1 VKKSAL
7 PMAALIFVSQLTF
20 AAIEDRGDYTLD
32 TETGFRWIDATVT
45 RGLSYQE
52 GADKMNPTGDFAG
65 CRFANPSEIN
75 SFISKLGIPTNCGGI
90 GGFFGD
96 EPACPDGEAIENA
109 IRLLGDTQDARFDEI
124 NKSIDVAPDG
134 AGWTRAIYNASG
146 DGLYI
151 RDEEYVDRAT
161 GEPYR
166 DYRDY
171 VEIQQSLTASGAV
184 NAGLAMICE
193 SWPTNP
199 FESEIIDFENVPV
212 GTMAPILSKGYQV
225 TGDAEAVS
233 WNGSIV
239 IQTDIDCV
247 NCGGT
252 ADYTTSQTIARADG
266 LPFAFFGLEETT
278 FGTWRYLGNCKYFE
292 DGINVTYDDC
302 AIVGTT
308 TWGEKVL
315 HQQGYPYSYPTSF
328 GEGYAVGT
336 GPWLNLQSLEI
347 KLRAVG
353 TLDINK
359 DCEPPCSFNIDNV
372 EVNDAMLV
380 EIDYD
385 PWNDSNII
393 NPTLNHPV
401 TVQINT
407 TPEFSGADVDLNS
420 LRLGPNNA
428 PLAAA
433 VLTADYDGDGDIDY
447 IFGFKMQ
454 QTGITCVHNR
464 IILSGQTNDGVP
476 FAASDSVEMHPDCFA
491 AVEVDVEPFDP
502 QNRVYPNDEYA
513 LPVMLKVWNDSYGDP
528 YDFYPRSA
536 SDLRLGPNRAKP
548 VSYVRYQQNKGEY
561 DYLAAFRMED
571 TGITCDDT
579 EVEIVGL
586 HNSGSYNGP
595 PFPSG
600 APAFKATVPID
611 TQDCDTGSCHP

>member
-1 VKKSAL
+1 MKKSVL
-7 PMAALIFVSQLTF
+7 PTAALIFLSQLTF
-20 AAIEDRGDYTLD
+20 AAIEDHGDYTLD
-32 TETGFRWIDATVT
+32 TETGFRWIDVTLT
-45 RGLSYQE
+45 RGMSYQE
-52 GADKMNPTGDFAG
+52 AEDKMRPTGEFAG
-65 CRFANPSEIN
+65 CRFPTTNEVIDLFAKLGLPATCGDIN
-75 SFISKLGIPTNCGGI
+75 SS
-90 GGFFGD
+90 
-96 EPACPDGEAIENA
+96 ACPDEEAIEDA
-109 IRLLGDTQDARFDEI
+109 IRLLGDTQDARLDEI
-124 NKSIDVAPDG
+124 NKDIDVSPEG
-134 AGWTRAIYNASG
+134 AGWTRAVYDYQYG
-146 DGLYI
+146 FYL
-151 RDEEYVDRAT
+151 RDEEYVTRAT

-171 VEIQQSLTASGAV
+171 VNADYSPLNNGAV
-184 NAGLAMICE
+184 NGGIAMICE
-193 SWPTNP
+193 AWPTSP
-199 FESEIIDFENVPV
+199 FESKIIDFENVPV
-212 GTMAPILSKGYQV
+212 GTTAPIFSKGYRV

-233 WNGSIV
+233 WGGSIV
-239 IQTDIDCV
+239 IQTDSDCV

-359 DCEPPCSFNIDNV
+359 DCGPPCAFNIDNV
-372 EVNDAMLV
+372 EVNDAVLV

-428 PLAAA
+428 PLATA
-433 VLTADYDGDGDIDY
+433 VLTADYDDDGDIDY

-491 AVEVDVEPFDP
+491 AVEADVEPFDP

-536 SDLRLGPNRAKP
+536 SDLRLGPNRASP

-579 EVEIVGL
+579 EVELVGL
-586 HNSGSYNGP
+586 HNSGYYNGP
-595 PFPSG
+595 AFPSG
-600 APAFKATVPID
+600 APAFKVTVPID
-611 TQDCDTGSCHP
+611 PRDCETTSCHP